1 MIKVNDI
8 MTREVITISP
18 NETIIKAAKLL
29 TEKSVSSLV
38 VVESGKPIAVISEA
52 DITKGILG
60 KKTKVKEVMDRD
72 FMVISPSAKFSEISR
87 IVREKKIKRF
97 PIVDKGRLAG
107 LITETDIIE
116 TTRDFTRFHQ
126 MVQDIIL
133 TIFGIATA
141 FFLFYFSPLRAW
153 MFG

>member
-1 MIKVNDI
+1 MIRAKNM
-8 MTREVITISP
+8 MTKEVIAISQ
-18 NETIIKAAKLL
+18 NSSVMEAANLLLSKAVSNLIVV
-29 TEKSVSSLV
+29 EKSQ
-38 VVESGKPIAVISEA
+38 PIAVISEA